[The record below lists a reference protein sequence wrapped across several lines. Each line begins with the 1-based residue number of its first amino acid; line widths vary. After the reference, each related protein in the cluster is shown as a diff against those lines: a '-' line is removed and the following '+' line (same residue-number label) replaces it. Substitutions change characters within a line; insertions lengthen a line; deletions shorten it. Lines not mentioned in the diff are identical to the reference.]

1 MAAIIKMY
9 TWWTIRHHKKSEE
22 QAYKLIAISRRK
34 TVSGISGNSLNDT
47 LEISPATDQTVRQKI
62 KDGAVVFGIRPSG
75 FAMDFEFKS
84 VQKESVPGVLNA
96 KMHGVFSLNLAN
108 PDALGMLLVDL
119 PELCKKS
126 NNEWTAEDLQ
136 SLFAEYKDRIEIAL
150 RRRVGSSPVTAQ
162 ELLSVG
168 DSYNYSSEQV
178 FPSWLKV
185 DYLHTKY
192 TYTEADFR
200 AALPAVAEQGK
211 KFSQEAAAWEEEYN
225 RKVEA
230 MERQKAEAEL
240 RRSAALQNMDI
251 LNREHQIELAKI
263 ESERNF
269 FRKRHPEL
277 SEIGDMFK
285 TYRNKT
291 YAAYARIF
299 YYFADH
305 PILTPIILFAA
316 LMVYNVAA
324 STIIPLRVQI
334 RIEGNND
341 TAVRELEKEI
351 FNYFQSPEKGKII
364 TDDWSFSDVDGG
376 RQTSDLL
383 LVRGQIDGFQQELQ
397 ESVQNKQQ
405 YLEGKVRSTPAHYS
419 FFDGGLNFAL
429 KKKVYVFTAKDKEK
443 VANQQEVVLI
453 GKNSIESDLKD
464 FLENRYA
471 DGRVDIGSDNQYPD
485 GIVFCFKLRSGISTS
500 ALSVAIS
507 EEFGYKPTGSNP
519 LKVNAR
525 AAQTVDIVLDVSKL
539 SLDQITKVEDYFF
552 DGEDSFQEKKTM
564 TVPYSKKDM
573 TKKIRNFLSDD
584 NNEDISGEWGS
595 KDGKS
600 VFIFE
605 PVRVQKKILRI
616 QIDKTTGQ
624 LRKDF
629 SKLQKEYG
637 INKKGT
643 TYTLEYFA
651 TPEGEKKRSAFEQD
665 VERLGYLKWKKETQ
679 IENGKVIIYK
689 VEEQRTIDTSELSS
703 ADRNKIKETFK
714 GTGEGDNITV
724 NVENLDSKTVENFVR
739 KTGIDIRG
747 NKAVKLAL
755 RELVVRILGTPSQTT
770 QGYLNRQG
778 FQKKGDGYYA
788 AGYYTDDDC
797 KTKLSALNKLSPA
810 LSLVSYDN
818 NQLVFQ
824 QKIYV
829 QWKAPGLPD
838 VEDQLADGYFS
849 EEEINAVQH
858 QQKFREYVFRTSGD
872 AGSLTITISKPMK
885 NYKVKF
891 FLGLSDDY
899 EKIYSKLQSFDKKF
913 GKAFDISSRQDKPVP
928 HFWFRVRSDKDIAKL
943 QEYIYGLTRCSRKAN
958 ISVQQENE

>member
-22 QAYKLIAISRRK
+22 QAYKLIAIFRRK

-269 FRKRHPEL
+269 FRNRHPEL

-285 TYRNKT
+285 IYRKKT
-291 YAAYARIF
+291 YDAYARIF
-299 YYFADH
+299 FYFAEH

-341 TAVRELEKEI
+341 TVVSALESEI
-351 FNYFQSPEKGKII
+351 FKYFASPEKGKII
-364 TDDWSFSDVDGG
+364 TGDLSFSDVDGG
-376 RQTSDLL
+376 RQTNDLL

-397 ESVQNKQQ
+397 KSVQNKQQ
-405 YLEGKVRSTPAHYS
+405 HLEGKVRSTPAHYS

-429 KKKVYVFTAKDKEK
+429 KKKVYVFTVKDSEK
-443 VANQQEVVLI
+443 VATQQEIQLM
-453 GKNSIESDLKD
+453 GANSIQSSLEELLKD
-464 FLENRYA
+464 KFAEGG
-471 DGRVDIGSDNQYPD
+471 DVDKSQDNT
-485 GIVFCFKLRSGISTS
+485 VFRFKLRGDSNR
-500 ALSVAIS
+500 
-507 EEFGYKPTGSNP
+507 EELKKEIKELCKKMDLPVTIDSDNP
-519 LKVNAR
+519 LVVDAR
-525 AAQTVDIVLDVSKL
+525 AGQTEFVVLDVSKL
-539 SLDQITKVEDYFF
+539 KFTQIQKVEKYLDKRRFN
-552 DGEDSFQEKKTM
+552 GKSTM
-564 TVPYSKKDM
+564 TIPGSQ
-573 TKKIRNFLSDD
+573 TKIGEMIGNILSDRA
-584 NNEDISGEWGS
+584 NVDISGDWEN

-600 VFIFE
+600 IFIFK
-605 PVRVQKKILRI
+605 PVRVQILRI
-616 QIDKTTGQ
+616 KIDKTPKW
-624 LRKDF
+624 LCEDF

-637 INKKGT
+637 IEKKGT
-643 TYTLEYFA
+643 SYTLKYPA
-651 TPEGEKKRSAFEQD
+651 TPDGEKTRIAFEQQ
-665 VERLGYLKWKKETQ
+665 VEGLGYLKLENEKQT
-679 IENGKVIIYK
+679 ENGKEMFYK
-689 VEEQRTIDTSELSS
+689 VQELRTFDTRELSS

-714 GTGEGDNITV
+714 GTGEGNQITV
-724 NVENLDSKTVENFVR
+724 NAENLNSEAVENFIR
-739 KTGIDIRG
+739 KSGIDIRG
-747 NKAVKLAL
+747 DKAVRLARRDL
-755 RELVVRILGTPSQTT
+755 NVRILGTPSQTT
-770 QGYLNRQG
+770 QDYLNSQG
-778 FQKKGDGYYA
+778 FQPKGDGYYA
-788 AGYYTDDDC
+788 AEYYTDDDC

-810 LSLVSYDN
+810 LCLVSSDN
-818 NQLVFQ
+818 NQVVYQ

-829 QWKAPGLPD
+829 QWKAPGLPEVKD
-838 VEDQLADGYFS
+838 LPADGYFS
-849 EEEINAVQH
+849 KEEIETQL
-858 QQKFREYVFRTSGD
+858 QKFHTKGYDVDRRSSNAD
-872 AGSLTITISKPMK
+872 SQTITISKPKK
-885 NYKVKF
+885 NYQVKVLIDPDNYKR
-891 FLGLSDDY
+891 
-899 EKIYSKLQSFDKKF
+899 ICSKLQKTYGNDFSITKPLRGNPSYF
-913 GKAFDISSRQDKPVP
+913 ISC
-928 HFWFRVRSDKDIAKL
+928 VRSDKSSETLRTDISDLMKGL
-943 QEYIYGLTRCSRKAN
+943 QVYVEQKN
-958 ISVQQENE
+958 

>member
-34 TVSGISGNSLNDT
+34 TVSGINGNSLNDT

-269 FRKRHPEL
+269 FRNRHPEL

-299 YYFADH
+299 FYFAEH
-305 PILTPIILFAA
+305 PILTPIILFAV
-316 LMVYNVAA
+316 LMAYNVAA

-334 RIEGNND
+334 RIEGNNTPTINKVKKAID
-341 TAVRELEKEI
+341 EHFKNSNNKTSTI
-351 FNYFQSPEKGKII
+351 
-364 TDDWSFSDVDGG
+364 SFSKKGDV
-376 RQTSDLL
+376 RQTGEVL
-383 LVRGQIDGFQQELQ
+383 LVQREINAFETDLSKFISEHGRDIEDELHGD
-397 ESVQNKQQ
+397 S
-405 YLEGKVRSTPAHYS
+405 AHYS

-429 KKKVYVFTAKDKEK
+429 KKKVYVITVKDSEK
-443 VANQQEVVLI
+443 VATQQEIQLM
-453 GKNSIESDLKD
+453 GANSIQSSLEELLKD
-464 FLENRYA
+464 KFAEGG
-471 DGRVDIGSDNQYPD
+471 DVDKSQDNT
-485 GIVFCFKLRSGISTS
+485 VFRFKLRGDSNR
-500 ALSVAIS
+500 
-507 EEFGYKPTGSNP
+507 EELKKEIKELCKKMDLPVTIDSDNP
-519 LKVNAR
+519 LVVDAR
-525 AAQTVDIVLDVSKL
+525 AGQTEFVVLDVSKL
-539 SLDQITKVEDYFF
+539 KFTQIQKVEKYLDKRRFN
-552 DGEDSFQEKKTM
+552 GKSTM
-564 TVPYSKKDM
+564 TIPGSQ
-573 TKKIRNFLSDD
+573 TKIGEMIGNILSDRA
-584 NNEDISGEWGS
+584 NVDISGDWEN

-600 VFIFE
+600 TFIFK
-605 PVRVQKKILRI
+605 PVQVQKKILRI
-616 QIDKTTGQ
+616 QIDKTTDRM
-624 LRKDF
+624 LDDF

-665 VERLGYLKWKKETQ
+665 VERLGYLKWEKETQ

-689 VEEQRTIDTSELSS
+689 VEEQRTIDTSELPS

-714 GTGEGDNITV
+714 GTGEGNQITV
-724 NVENLDSKTVENFVR
+724 NAENLNSEAVENFVR
-739 KTGIDIRG
+739 ETGIDIRG

-770 QGYLNRQG
+770 LDCLNRQG
-778 FQKKGDGYYA
+778 FQPKGEGYYA

-838 VEDQLADGYFS
+838 VEDQLSRMTNGSMTGYFS
-849 EEEINAVQH
+849 KEEINAVQN
-858 QQKFREYVFRTSGD
+858 QQKFSKYVFRTSGD
-872 AGSLTITISKPMK
+872 AGSLTITISKPKK
-885 NYKVKF
+885 NYQVKVF
-891 FLGLSDDY
+891 IDPDNY
-899 EKIYSKLQSFDKKF
+899 ERICSKLQETYGNDFSITKPLRGNPSYF
-913 GKAFDISSRQDKPVP
+913 ISC
-928 HFWFRVRSDKDIAKL
+928 VRSDKNSETLRTDISDLMKGL
-943 QEYIYGLTRCSRKAN
+943 QVYVEQKN
-958 ISVQQENE
+958 

>member
-34 TVSGISGNSLNDT
+34 TVSGINGNSLNDT

-225 RKVEA
+225 RKVDA

-269 FRKRHPEL
+269 FRNRHPEL

-285 TYRNKT
+285 IYRNKT

-305 PILTPIILFAA
+305 PILTPIILFAV

-334 RIEGNND
+334 RIEGNNTPTINKVKKAID
-341 TAVRELEKEI
+341 EHFKNSNNKTSTI
-351 FNYFQSPEKGKII
+351 
-364 TDDWSFSDVDGG
+364 SFSKKGDV
-376 RQTSDLL
+376 RQTGEVL
-383 LVRGQIDGFQQELQ
+383 LVQREINAFETDLSKFISEHGRDIEDELHGD
-397 ESVQNKQQ
+397 S
-405 YLEGKVRSTPAHYS
+405 AHYS

-429 KKKVYVFTAKDKEK
+429 KKKVYVITVKDSEK
-443 VANQQEVVLI
+443 VATQQEIQLM
-453 GKNSIESDLKD
+453 GANSIQSSLEELLKD
-464 FLENRYA
+464 KFAEGG
-471 DGRVDIGSDNQYPD
+471 DVDKSQDNT
-485 GIVFCFKLRSGISTS
+485 VFRFKLRGDSNR
-500 ALSVAIS
+500 
-507 EEFGYKPTGSNP
+507 EELKKEIKELCKKMDLPVTIDSDNP
-519 LKVNAR
+519 LVVDAR
-525 AAQTVDIVLDVSKL
+525 AGQTEFVVLDVSKL
-539 SLDQITKVEDYFF
+539 KFTQIQKVEKYLDKRRFN
-552 DGEDSFQEKKTM
+552 GKSTM
-564 TVPYSKKDM
+564 TIPGSQ
-573 TKKIRNFLSDD
+573 TKIGEMIGNILSDRA
-584 NNEDISGEWGS
+584 NVDISGDWEN

-600 VFIFE
+600 IFIFK
-605 PVRVQKKILRI
+605 PVRVQILRI
-616 QIDKTTGQ
+616 KIDKTPKW
-624 LRKDF
+624 LCEDF

-637 INKKGT
+637 IEKKGT
-643 TYTLEYFA
+643 SYTLKYPA
-651 TPEGEKKRSAFEQD
+651 TPDGEKTRIAFEQQ
-665 VERLGYLKWKKETQ
+665 VEGLGYLKLENEKQT
-679 IENGKVIIYK
+679 ENGKVMFYK
-689 VEEQRTIDTSELSS
+689 VQELRTFDTRELSS

-724 NVENLDSKTVENFVR
+724 NVENLDSKAVENFVR

-755 RELVVRILGTPSQTT
+755 RELVVRILGTPNQTT

-778 FQKKGDGYYA
+778 FQTKGDGYYA
-788 AGYYTDDDC
+788 AEYYVDNDREA
-797 KTKLSALNKLSPA
+797 KLSALNKLSPA
-810 LSLVSYDN
+810 LCLVSSDN
-818 NQLVFQ
+818 SQVVYQ

-829 QWKAPGLPD
+829 RWKAPGLPEVKD
-838 VEDQLADGYFS
+838 LLADGYFS

-858 QQKFREYVFRTSGD
+858 QQKFREYVFRTSNNAD
-872 AGSLTITISKPMK
+872 SQTITISKPKK
-885 NYKVKF
+885 NYQVKVF
-891 FLGLSDDY
+891 IDPDNY
-899 EKIYSKLQSFDKKF
+899 ERICSKLQETYGNDFSITKPLRGNPSYF
-913 GKAFDISSRQDKPVP
+913 ISC
-928 HFWFRVRSDKDIAKL
+928 VRSDKNSETLRTDISDLMKGL
-943 QEYIYGLTRCSRKAN
+943 QVYVEQKN
-958 ISVQQENE
+958 

>member
-34 TVSGISGNSLNDT
+34 TVSGINGHSLNDT

-225 RKVEA
+225 RKVDA

-269 FRKRHPEL
+269 FRNRHPEL

-285 TYRNKT
+285 IYRNKT

-305 PILTPIILFAA
+305 PILTPIILFAV

-334 RIEGNND
+334 RIEGNNTPTINKVKKAID
-341 TAVRELEKEI
+341 EHFKNSNNKTSTI
-351 FNYFQSPEKGKII
+351 
-364 TDDWSFSDVDGG
+364 SFSKKGDV
-376 RQTSDLL
+376 RQTGEVL
-383 LVRGQIDGFQQELQ
+383 LVQREINAFETDLSKFISEHGRDIEDELHGD
-397 ESVQNKQQ
+397 S
-405 YLEGKVRSTPAHYS
+405 AHYS

-429 KKKVYVFTAKDKEK
+429 KKKVYVITVKDSEK
-443 VANQQEVVLI
+443 VATQQEIQLM
-453 GKNSIESDLKD
+453 GANSIQSSLEELLKD
-464 FLENRYA
+464 KFAEGG
-471 DGRVDIGSDNQYPD
+471 DVDKSQDNT
-485 GIVFCFKLRSGISTS
+485 VFRFKLRGDSNR
-500 ALSVAIS
+500 
-507 EEFGYKPTGSNP
+507 EELKKEIKELCKKMDLPVTIDSDNP
-519 LKVNAR
+519 LVVDAR
-525 AAQTVDIVLDVSKL
+525 AGQTEFVVLDVSKL
-539 SLDQITKVEDYFF
+539 KFTQIQKVEKYLDKRRFN
-552 DGEDSFQEKKTM
+552 GKSTM
-564 TVPYSKKDM
+564 TIPGSQ
-573 TKKIRNFLSDD
+573 TKIGEMIGNILSDRA
-584 NNEDISGEWGS
+584 NVDISGDWEN

-600 VFIFE
+600 IFIFK
-605 PVRVQKKILRI
+605 PVRVQILRI
-616 QIDKTTGQ
+616 KIDKTPKW
-624 LRKDF
+624 LCEDF

-637 INKKGT
+637 IEKKGT
-643 TYTLEYFA
+643 SYTLKYPA
-651 TPEGEKKRSAFEQD
+651 TPDGEKTRIAFEQQ
-665 VERLGYLKWKKETQ
+665 VEGLGYLKLENEKQT
-679 IENGKVIIYK
+679 ENGKVMFYK
-689 VEEQRTIDTSELSS
+689 VQELRTFDTRELSS

-724 NVENLDSKTVENFVR
+724 NVENLDSKAVENFVR

-755 RELVVRILGTPSQTT
+755 RELVVRILGTPNQTT

-778 FQKKGDGYYA
+778 FQTKGDGYYA
-788 AGYYTDDDC
+788 AEYYVDNDREA
-797 KTKLSALNKLSPA
+797 KLSALNKLSPA
-810 LSLVSYDN
+810 LCLVSSDN
-818 NQLVFQ
+818 SQVVYQ

-829 QWKAPGLPD
+829 RWKAPGLPEVKD
-838 VEDQLADGYFS
+838 LLADGYFS

-858 QQKFREYVFRTSGD
+858 QQKFREYVFRTSNNAD
-872 AGSLTITISKPMK
+872 SQTITISKPKK
-885 NYKVKF
+885 NYQVKVF
-891 FLGLSDDY
+891 IDPDNY
-899 EKIYSKLQSFDKKF
+899 ERICSKLQETYGNDFSITKPLRGNPSYF
-913 GKAFDISSRQDKPVP
+913 ISC
-928 HFWFRVRSDKDIAKL
+928 VRSDKNSETLRTDISDLMKGL
-943 QEYIYGLTRCSRKAN
+943 QVYVEQKN
-958 ISVQQENE
+958 

>member
-34 TVSGISGNSLNDT
+34 TVSGINGNSLNDT

-269 FRKRHPEL
+269 FRNRHPEL

-334 RIEGNND
+334 RIEGNNTPTINKVKKAID
-341 TAVRELEKEI
+341 EHFKNSNNKTSTI
-351 FNYFQSPEKGKII
+351 
-364 TDDWSFSDVDGG
+364 SFSKKGDV
-376 RQTSDLL
+376 RQTGEVL
-383 LVRGQIDGFQQELQ
+383 LVQREINAFETDLSKFISEHGRDIEDELHGD
-397 ESVQNKQQ
+397 S
-405 YLEGKVRSTPAHYS
+405 AHYS

-429 KKKVYVFTAKDKEK
+429 KKKVYVITVKDSEK
-443 VANQQEVVLI
+443 VATQQEIQLM
-453 GKNSIESDLKD
+453 GANSIQSSLEELLKD
-464 FLENRYA
+464 KFAEGG
-471 DGRVDIGSDNQYPD
+471 DVDKSQDNT
-485 GIVFCFKLRSGISTS
+485 VFRFKLRGDSNR
-500 ALSVAIS
+500 
-507 EEFGYKPTGSNP
+507 EELKKEIKELCKKMDLPVTIDSDNP
-519 LKVNAR
+519 LVVDAR
-525 AAQTVDIVLDVSKL
+525 AGQTEFVVLDVSKL
-539 SLDQITKVEDYFF
+539 KFSQIQKVEKYLDKRRFN
-552 DGEDSFQEKKTM
+552 GKSTM
-564 TVPYSKKDM
+564 TIPGSQ
-573 TKKIRNFLSDD
+573 TKIGEMIGNILSDRA
-584 NNEDISGEWGS
+584 NVDISGDWEN

-600 VFIFE
+600 IFIFK
-605 PVRVQKKILRI
+605 PVRVQILRI
-616 QIDKTTGQ
+616 KIDKTPKW
-624 LRKDF
+624 LREDF
-629 SKLQKEYG
+629 SKLQKEKEYG
-637 INKKGT
+637 IEKKGT
-643 TYTLEYFA
+643 SYTLKYPA
-651 TPEGEKKRSAFEQD
+651 TPEGEKKRSDFEQD

-714 GTGEGDNITV
+714 GTGEGNQITV
-724 NVENLDSKTVENFVR
+724 NAENLNSEAVENFIR

-747 NKAVKLAL
+747 DKAVKLPL
-755 RELVVRILGTPSQTT
+755 RELVVRIQGTPSQTT
-770 QGYLNRQG
+770 LDCLNRQG
-778 FQKKGDGYYA
+778 FQTKGDGYYA
-788 AGYYTDDDC
+788 AEYYTDDDC

-829 QWKAPGLPD
+829 QWKAPGLPEVKD
-838 VEDQLADGYFS
+838 LLADGYFS

-858 QQKFREYVFRTSGD
+858 QQKFREYVFRTSNNAD
-872 AGSLTITISKPMK
+872 SQTITISKPKK
-885 NYKVKF
+885 NYQVMF
-891 FLGLSDDY
+891 HIDPDDFK
-899 EKIYSKLQSFDKKF
+899 EIYPVLRKSFGNDEFRIIKQHRNP
-913 GKAFDISSRQDKPVP
+913 SYVMS
-928 HFWFRVRSDKDIAKL
+928 RVRSDKAPAALQTDIYDKL
-943 QEYIYGLTRCSRKAN
+943 QHCPIIPN
-958 ISVQQENE
+958 ISVLPEKTE

>member
-62 KDGAVVFGIRPSG
+62 KDGAGVFGIRPSG

-263 ESERNF
+263 EGERNF
-269 FRKRHPEL
+269 FRNRHPEL

-316 LMVYNVAA
+316 LMAYNVAA

-334 RIEGNND
+334 RIEGNNGN
-341 TAVRELEKEI
+341 AVPALESEI
-351 FNYFQSPEKGKII
+351 YEYFKPEKGKII
-364 TDDWSFSDVDGG
+364 TAPLNFSDAGGG
-376 RQTSDLL
+376 RQTEEFL
-383 LVRGQIDGFQQELQ
+383 LVRGQIDDFQQKLQ
-397 ESVQNKQQ
+397 KSVQNQQQ

-429 KKKVYVFTAKDKEK
+429 KKKVYVFTAKDSEK
-443 VANQQEVVLI
+443 VANQQKVVLI

-471 DGRVDIGSDNQYPD
+471 DGRVDTRNDNQFPG
-485 GIVFCFKLRSGISTS
+485 GIAFCFKLRSGINTSDLSEAILERFKYEPEGSSTLIIDAS
-500 ALSVAIS
+500 S
-507 EEFGYKPTGSNP
+507 EQAKKYT
-519 LKVNAR
+519 
-525 AAQTVDIVLDVSKL
+525 LDVSELNQTHKTIVGKIFKKEIAGEKTITVYL
-539 SLDQITKVEDYFF
+539 SWKNMEKKVETLTGQGIGGDWVGNTYKF
-552 DGEDSFQEKKTM
+552 KKSTL
-564 TVPYSKKDM
+564 
-573 TKKIRNFLSDD
+573 R
-584 NNEDISGEWGS
+584 
-595 KDGKS
+595 
-600 VFIFE
+600 
-605 PVRVQKKILRI
+605 QKQILRFVI
-616 QIDKTTGQ
+616 EGETEQQIADFDKLRADMEKTGYP
-624 LRKDF
+624 LRK
-629 SKLQKEYG
+629 E
-637 INKKGT
+637 NNN
-643 TYTLEYFA
+643 TYTLEYTN
-651 TPEGEKKRSAFEQD
+651 TPDGDIEANDLKAKIAGFNYLQMKKGSPIEKD
-665 VERLGYLKWKKETQ
+665 GMTVITYVNRLARQYL
-679 IENGKVIIYK
+679 N
-689 VEEQRTIDTSELSS
+689 
-703 ADRNKIKETFK
+703 
-714 GTGEGDNITV
+714 
-724 NVENLDSKTVENFVR
+724 
-739 KTGIDIRG
+739 
-747 NKAVKLAL
+747 
-755 RELVVRILGTPSQTT
+755 VRILGTPSQTT
-770 QGYLNRQG
+770 QDYLNSLG
-778 FQKKGDGYYA
+778 FKPARDVKGGYIA
-788 AGYYTDDDC
+788 EYYVDNDRE
-797 KTKLSALNKLSPA
+797 TKLDALDELSPA
-810 LSLVSYDN
+810 LCWVSSDN
-818 NQLVFQ
+818 SQVVYQ

-829 QWKAPGLPD
+829 QWKAPGLDEGENLP
-838 VEDQLADGYFS
+838 ADGYFS
-849 EEEINAVQH
+849 EEEIETQL
-858 QQKFREYVFRTSGD
+858 QKFHTKGYVDRRSGNAD
-872 AGSLTITISKPMK
+872 SQTITISKPMK

>member
-334 RIEGNND
+334 RIEGKYND
-341 TAVRELEKEI
+341 SMVSGLESVIREYFEK
-351 FNYFQSPEKGKII
+351 SDKSI
-364 TDDWSFSDVDGG
+364 TNKFSFSNVAGG
-376 RQTSDLL
+376 LCSDDDLL
-383 LVRGQIDGFQQELQ
+383 LVRGQVDNFE
-397 ESVQNKQQ
+397 
-405 YLEGKVRSTPAHYS
+405 KVLKNYVGNRRQHIEDMRSIPARYS
-419 FFDGGLNFAL
+419 FFDGGLNFAF
-429 KKKVYVFTAKDKEK
+429 KKKVYVFTVKDSEKAATQQEIQLMGANSIQSSLEELLKDKFAE
-443 VANQQEVVLI
+443 
-453 GKNSIESDLKD
+453 GGD
-464 FLENRYA
+464 
-471 DGRVDIGSDNQYPD
+471 VDKSQDNT
-485 GIVFCFKLRSGISTS
+485 VFRFKLRGDSNR
-500 ALSVAIS
+500 
-507 EEFGYKPTGSNP
+507 EELKKEIKELCKKMDLPVTIDSDNP
-519 LKVNAR
+519 LVVDAR
-525 AAQTVDIVLDVSKL
+525 AGQTEFVVLDVSKL
-539 SLDQITKVEDYFF
+539 KFTQIQKVEKYLDKRRFN
-552 DGEDSFQEKKTM
+552 GKSTM
-564 TVPYSKKDM
+564 TIPGSQ
-573 TKKIRNFLSDD
+573 TKIGEMIGNILSDRA
-584 NNEDISGEWGS
+584 NVDISGDWGS

-600 VFIFE
+600 IFIFK
-605 PVRVQKKILRI
+605 PVRVQILRI
-616 QIDKTTGQ
+616 KIDKTPKW
-624 LRKDF
+624 LREDF
-629 SKLQKEYG
+629 SKLQKEKEKEYG
-637 INKKGT
+637 IEQKGT
-643 TYTLEYFA
+643 SYTLKYPA

-665 VERLGYLKWKKETQ
+665 VARLRYLKWEKETQ

-739 KTGIDIRG
+739 ETGIDIRG

-755 RELVVRILGTPSQTT
+755 RELVVRIQGTPSQTT
-770 QGYLNRQG
+770 LDCLNRQG
-778 FQKKGDGYYA
+778 FQTKGDGYYA

-829 QWKAPGLPD
+829 QWKAPGLDEGENLP
-838 VEDQLADGYFS
+838 ADGYFS

-858 QQKFREYVFRTSGD
+858 QQKFREYVFRTSNNAD
-872 AGSLTITISKPMK
+872 SQTITISKPMK
-885 NYKVKF
+885 NYQVTVF
-891 FLGLSDDY
+891 IDPTDDHK
-899 EKIYSKLQSFDKKF
+899 EIESKLQKLFS
-913 GKAFDISSRQDKPVP
+913 ISPDGSRSYQFCVK
-928 HFWFRVRSDKDIAKL
+928 SDKDNVKGVRSEIAKST
-943 QEYIYGLTRCSRKAN
+943 GMRKSQ
-958 ISVQQENE
+958 ISVLPAN

>member
-34 TVSGISGNSLNDT
+34 TVSGINGNSLNDT

-263 ESERNF
+263 EGERNF

-341 TAVRELEKEI
+341 TAVSALESEI
-351 FNYFQSPEKGKII
+351 FEYFKPEKGKII
-364 TDDWSFSDVDGG
+364 TAPLGFSDADGG
-376 RQTSDLL
+376 RQTEEFL
-383 LVRGQIDGFQQELQ
+383 LVRGQIDDFQQELQ
-397 ESVQNKQQ
+397 KSVQNQQQ

-429 KKKVYVFTAKDKEK
+429 KKKVYVFTAKDSEK
-443 VANQQEVVLI
+443 VANQQTVILI

-464 FLENRYA
+464 FLENSFA
-471 DGRVDIGSDNQYPD
+471 AGRVDTDNDDKQYPD
-485 GIVFCFKLRSGISTS
+485 GIVFCFKLRSGISTKHLS
-500 ALSVAIS
+500 AAITKK
-507 EEFGYKPTGSNP
+507 FKCKATGSNP
-519 LKVNAR
+519 VIVNAR
-525 AAQTVDIVLDVSKL
+525 AAQTVNVVLDVSKL
-539 SLDQITKVEDYFF
+539 TFTQTQKVEKYFL
-552 DGEDSFQEKKTM
+552 DNDSFLEKKTM
-564 TVPYSKKDM
+564 SVPCSKQDM
-573 TKKIRNFLSDD
+573 RAKLRVFFEKEENR
-584 NNEDISGEWGS
+584 DISGDWD

-600 VFIFE
+600 TFIFK
-605 PVRVQKKILRI
+605 PVQVQKKILRI
-616 QIDKTTGQ
+616 QIDKTTDRM
-624 LRKDF
+624 LDDF

-665 VERLGYLKWKKETQ
+665 VERLGYLKWEKETQ

-689 VEEQRTIDTSELSS
+689 VEEQRTIDTSELPS

-714 GTGEGDNITV
+714 GIGEGNQITV
-724 NVENLDSKTVENFVR
+724 NAENLNSEAVENFIR

-747 NKAVKLAL
+747 NKAVKLPL
-755 RELVVRILGTPSQTT
+755 RELVVRIQGTPSQTT
-770 QGYLNRQG
+770 RDCLNRQG
-778 FQKKGDGYYA
+778 FQTKGDGYYA

-829 QWKAPGLPD
+829 QWKAPGLPEVKD
-838 VEDQLADGYFS
+838 LLADGYFS

-858 QQKFREYVFRTSGD
+858 QQKFREYVFRTSNNAD
-872 AGSLTITISKPMK
+872 SQTITISKPKK
-885 NYKVKF
+885 NYQVMF
-891 FLGLSDDY
+891 HIDPDDFK
-899 EKIYSKLQSFDKKF
+899 EIYPVLRKSFGNDEFRIIKQHRNP
-913 GKAFDISSRQDKPVP
+913 SYVMS
-928 HFWFRVRSDKDIAKL
+928 RVRSDKAPAALQTDIYDKL
-943 QEYIYGLTRCSRKAN
+943 QHCPIIPN
-958 ISVQQENE
+958 ISVLPEKTE

>member
-126 NNEWTAEDLQ
+126 NNEWTTEDLQ

-251 LNREHQIELAKI
+251 LNREYQIELAKI
-263 ESERNF
+263 EGERNF

-316 LMVYNVAA
+316 LMVYNIAA

-334 RIEGNND
+334 RIEGNNGN
-341 TAVRELEKEI
+341 AVSALESEI
-351 FNYFQSPEKGKII
+351 FEYFKPEKGKII
-364 TDDWSFSDVDGG
+364 TAPLGFSDADGG
-376 RQTSDLL
+376 RQTEEFL

-397 ESVQNKQQ
+397 KSVQNQQQ
-405 YLEGKVRSTPAHYS
+405 YLEGKVRSTPVHYS

-443 VANQQEVVLI
+443 VAALQTVILI
-453 GKNSIESDLKD
+453 GNNSIESDLKD
-464 FLENRYA
+464 FLENSFA
-471 DGRVDIGSDNQYPD
+471 AGRVDTDNDDKQYPD
-485 GIVFCFKLRSGISTS
+485 GIVFCFKLRSGISTKHLS
-500 ALSVAIS
+500 AAITKK
-507 EEFGYKPTGSNP
+507 FKCKATGSNP
-519 LKVNAR
+519 VIVNAR
-525 AAQTVDIVLDVSKL
+525 AAQTVNVVLDVSKL
-539 SLDQITKVEDYFF
+539 TFTQTQKVEKYFL
-552 DGEDSFQEKKTM
+552 DNDSFLEKKTM
-564 TVPYSKKDM
+564 SVPYSKQDM
-573 TKKIRNFLSDD
+573 RAKLRVFFEKEENR
-584 NNEDISGEWGS
+584 DISGDWD

-600 VFIFE
+600 TFIFK
-605 PVRVQKKILRI
+605 PVQVQKKILRI
-616 QIDKTTGQ
+616 QIDKTTDRM
-624 LRKDF
+624 LDDF

-665 VERLGYLKWKKETQ
+665 VERLGYLKWEKETQ

-689 VEEQRTIDTSELSS
+689 VEEQRTIDTSELPS

-714 GTGEGDNITV
+714 GAGEGDKVTLNAK
-724 NVENLDSKTVENFVR
+724 NLNREVVENFVR
-739 KTGIDIRG
+739 ETGIDIRG
-747 NKAVKLAL
+747 DKAVKLAL
-755 RELVVRILGTPSQTT
+755 RELVVRIQGTPSQTT
-770 QGYLNRQG
+770 LDCLNRQG
-778 FQKKGDGYYA
+778 FQTKGDGYYA

-829 QWKAPGLPD
+829 QWKAPGLDEGENLP
-838 VEDQLADGYFS
+838 ADGYFS
-849 EEEINAVQH
+849 EEEINAVQN
-858 QQKFREYVFRTSGD
+858 QQKFSKYVFRTSD
-872 AGSLTITISKPMK
+872 NVDSQTITISKPKK
-885 NYKVKF
+885 NYQVKVYI
-891 FLGLSDDY
+891 DPDNY
-899 EKIYSKLQSFDKKF
+899 ERICSKLQETYGNDFSITKPLRGNPSYF
-913 GKAFDISSRQDKPVP
+913 ISC
-928 HFWFRVRSDKDIAKL
+928 VRSDKNSETLRADISDLMKGL
-943 QEYIYGLTRCSRKAN
+943 QVYVEQKN
-958 ISVQQENE
+958 